1 MHAFGNAIKSDIITM
16 YMTNDEQNQITKSVK
31 EFKSKTRST
40 NSKIEKEQKHNE
52 QCNDPS

>member
-1 MHAFGNAIKSDIITM
+1 MHAFGNAIKSGIITM
-16 YMTNDEQNQITKSVK
+16 YMTNDEQNQITKSVR

-52 QCNDPS
+52 QCNEPS